1 MRQKSFTILSAL
13 LLMLITLAFQT
24 QTPLQAQG
32 IDVEEIDIQ
41 ACIPDPNENAPL
53 LFGGARPSSLVL
65 EDAPLLSQPPFTADT
80 EPLTLIDV
88 PAGARVIVFD
98 LDDQTQTYFRVI
110 WQCEGFNFTGW
121 IFNESVRHQVRRT
134 NTKPAPPGC
143 AIALQIVDLLDDVWV
158 SDIEGKIAV
167 VVDLYRAQGGEV
179 YPRSFY
185 YLTRNGRELRDRER
199 VFTSSGPFLINGVVM
214 SADVQVGT
222 RIGFSVISSSKE
234 ELNFF
239 GTLYRV
245 PKGCDFI
252 E

>member
-1 MRQKSFTILSAL
+1 MHQKLATVIGILILMVFALIHLPATIKAQD
-13 LLMLITLAFQT
+13 IDDIDT
-24 QTPLQAQG
+24 QSC
-32 IDVEEIDIQ
+32 V
-41 ACIPDPNENAPL
+41 PDPDEPAPL
-53 LFGGARPSSLVL
+53 LFGGARPTSLVL
-65 EDAPLLSQPPFTADT
+65 EDAPLLSQPPLTADT
-80 EPLTLIDV
+80 NPLTLIEI

-98 LDDQTQTYFRVI
+98 LDDQTKSYFRVI
-110 WQCEGFNFTGW
+110 WPCEGFNFTGW
-121 IFNESVRHQVRRT
+121 IYSESVRHQVRRT
-134 NTKPAPPGC
+134 NPKPAPPGC
-143 AIALQIVDLLDDVWV
+143 AVALQIVDLLDDVWV
-158 SDIEGKIAV
+158 SDIEGKIAI

-222 RIGFSVISSSKE
+222 RIGFSVITSSKE

-239 GTLYRV
+239 GTLYLV
-245 PKGCDFI
+245 PEGCEFV